1 MLERTSP
8 PDIRQSLLQQERDR
22 GFTSVAD
29 IVAFA
34 RSNALP
40 IGLFVALGL
49 LLAQIYVVTTEPTY
63 TARAE
68 VLITP
73 RLPASLQVQP
83 SEINLSLDT
92 AQIESQIVVLQSEKI
107 ANLVIDQLDLVDNPG
122 FVRTETAA
130 SRLMVLEHLV
140 RDTFGLDQ
148 GAGESWFGNEPVAGA
163 PDNSAAAAFRRER
176 RTMDTFMSNLDVHRV
191 GVSYALEIG
200 FRSRDPEMAARIANA
215 TVEAYMNEQLA
226 TRVDDAENGLQ
237 WLEDR
242 IEHIRMQMND
252 AAIAAQTFRSKH
264 DYTIGARTPSSG
276 GDTPAEAAGGKGVTL
291 DELEATADSYKKM
304 YESFLQAFT
313 TSANQRP
320 SPDARVI
327 TVATSPLVPSGPRK
341 KLILAF
347 GAMSGIMLGLGLAF
361 VRNLLDIS
369 VRNPQ
374 QLRDA
379 LGLDCLGELP
389 AIPRRWGGFGRCDE
403 VARAPGSPF
412 GRSIRGIKAA
422 VGIAALDRP
431 IRFVGVTSVSPGE
444 GKSMLAGNLATAWA
458 MSGARTLLIDADA
471 EHSVFSKPAQHD
483 AGGERAG
490 KGPEWAG
497 QIRAH
502 PGQAFDILSSGTV
515 ERYDLLAA
523 GHAQETFAC
532 LGGHEMV
539 IVDLPPFTSGN
550 HGVAAAA
557 QLDGVVIAVEWGRTS
572 QDALAEQIR
581 ALVAARAPVLGVVL
595 TKVRKSSN
603 DRLRRRAR
611 RTPR

>member
-1 MLERTSP
+1 
-8 PDIRQSLLQQERDR
+8 
-22 GFTSVAD
+22 
-29 IVAFA
+29 
-34 RSNALP
+34 
-40 IGLFVALGL
+40 
-49 LLAQIYVVTTEPTY
+49 
-63 TARAE
+63 
-68 VLITP
+68 
-73 RLPASLQVQP
+73 
-83 SEINLSLDT
+83 
-92 AQIESQIVVLQSEKI
+92 
-107 ANLVIDQLDLVDNPG
+107 
-122 FVRTETAA
+122 
-130 SRLMVLEHLV
+130 
-140 RDTFGLDQ
+140 
-148 GAGESWFGNEPVAGA
+148 
-163 PDNSAAAAFRRER
+163 
-176 RTMDTFMSNLDVHRV
+176 MDTFMSNLDVHRV